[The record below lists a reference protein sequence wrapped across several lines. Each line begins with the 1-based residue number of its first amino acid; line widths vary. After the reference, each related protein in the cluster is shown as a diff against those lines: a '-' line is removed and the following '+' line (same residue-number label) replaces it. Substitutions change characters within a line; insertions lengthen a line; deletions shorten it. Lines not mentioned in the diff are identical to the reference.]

1 MFIPC
6 ASACGLFTN
15 CGPSPVSYTHLDV
28 YKRQAIESGKITEAS
43 GSFDESA
50 AAYLYQYQ
58 YVTNI
63 NKIDDFYVVAEIYW
77 GEDGSVTKTGNLFA
91 VNAYTR
97 ELYKLQTDESGR
109 HYTLGDRLDI

>member
-1 MFIPC
+1 MNTEFMPED
-6 ASACGLFTN
+6 AVTKVVN
-15 CGPSPVSYTHLDV
+15 Y
-28 YKRQAIESGKITEAS
+28 AIESGKITEAS

-63 NKIDDFYVVAEIYW
+63 NKIDDFYVVAEIYR
-77 GEDGSVTKTGNLFA
+77 GEDGTVTKTGNLFA
-91 VNAYTR
+91 VNAYPR

>member
-1 MFIPC
+1 M
-6 ASACGLFTN
+6 TKVVN
-15 CGPSPVSYTHLDV
+15 Y
-28 YKRQAIESGKITEAS
+28 AIESGKITEAS

-63 NKIDDFYVVAEIYW
+63 NKIDDFYVVAEIYR
-77 GEDGSVTKTGNLFA
+77 GEDGTVTKTGNLFA

-97 ELYKLQTDESGR
+97 NCTNCRPTKAAAII
-109 HYTLGDRLDI
+109 RLVIV

>member
-1 MFIPC
+1 M
-6 ASACGLFTN
+6 N
-15 CGPSPVSYTHLDV
+15 Y
-28 YKRQAIESGKITEAS
+28 AIESGKITEAS
-43 GSFDESA
+43 GSFDESG

-63 NKIDDFYVVAEIYW
+63 NKIDDFYVVAEIYR
-77 GEDGSVTKTGNLFA
+77 GEDGTVTKTGNLFA

>member
-1 MFIPC
+1 MFAPVKPNC
-6 ASACGLFTN
+6 SGASGTCSGLCTSAFAEA
-15 CGPSPVSYTHLDV
+15 SSV
-28 YKRQAIESGKITEAS
+28 TEAS

-63 NKIDDFYVVAEIYW
+63 NKIDDFYVVAEIYR
-77 GEDGSVTKTGNLFA
+77 GEDGTVTKTGNLFA